1 MTAVWERLRTDARLR
16 WPWWLG
22 LAVCIGLAGGVVLGA
37 AAGARRTASAYP
49 RMLVATRA
57 EDVYLAGPS
66 PWSNPA
72 DARVLDEIERLPQV
86 AAAARI
92 AAVTI
97 YPSDRDAVPTFYHF
111 AGVDP
116 RYLRDVDR
124 PKLLAGRLPDPARA
138 DEVLVNPALASAQQL
153 AVGSRVTWDSVT
165 GVDDPKPRRTPV
177 TLTVVGIGVQ
187 PNEVVPTALY
197 DDLPVMYLT
206 PAYLRAHPRDVM
218 PYGFEAIRLKRGAA
232 DLAAFRAAAE
242 RVLAAHHLEGTP
254 FDDRSPRTIKVQHA
268 MVPQA
273 TALAIFALLV
283 GVAALLVLGQAVA
296 RQLFLD
302 AVDYP
307 TLRALGMTGRQ
318 LVAVALLRVGAIAV
332 AGSVLAV
339 ALAVLWSPL
348 MPMGLA
354 RLAEPRPGFVLDL
367 PVLGLGLVAIP
378 ALLLAVAAWPAW
390 RAATVHAR
398 WLASSGPGQARPSRL
413 TAGAARAGLPPSAV
427 TGIRMA
433 LERGQGRT
441 AVPVRSALVGTVLA
455 IASVTAAATF
465 SASLDRL
472 ARTPALYGW
481 TWDVAAGI
489 GWFEFDTKQVMT
501 TLSAD
506 RHVAAF
512 AGVAFGEVGI
522 EGRQVAAV
530 GIDQLRGEVFPTLL
544 EGRPPAG
551 QDEIVV
557 GTKLLQRLHRR
568 VGDTVTVAVNNRP
581 LRMRVVGRAVFPAFG
596 AGSLIETGLGE
607 GAAVRAKLFDDP
619 STPGIYTL
627 LLIRLAPGADERA
640 VARVG
645 DELGYGSSDG
655 CPPSLCMPGPQRPG
669 DLNDFARLRTV
680 PLMLAGMLGLL
691 AVAALGHT
699 LVSSIRRRRRD
710 LAVLKTLGFVRRQVV
725 ATVAWQATT
734 LAATAA
740 LIGLPLGVAGGRW
753 AWRLFAGQLGVGA
766 DPATPAL
773 AVLLALPAAVLVAN
787 LIAAVPALLAGRTRP
802 ALVLRSE

>member
-1 MTAVWERLRTDARLR
+1 MTAVWERLRTDGRLR

-97 YPSDRDAVPTFYHF
+97 YPSDRDVVPTFYHF

-138 DEVLVNPALASAQQL
+138 DEVLVNPALASAQRL

-165 GVDDPKPRRTPV
+165 GVDDPKPGHTPV
-177 TLTVVGIGVQ
+177 GLTVVGIGVQ

-206 PAYLRAHPRDVM
+206 PAYLRAHPKDVM
-218 PYGFEAIRLKRGAA
+218 PYGFEAIRLKRGPA

-242 RVLAAHHLEGTP
+242 RVLAAHHWENIPL
-254 FDDRSPRTIKVQHA
+254 DDRSPRTVKVQHA
-268 MVPQA
+268 MLPQA
-273 TALAIFALLV
+273 TALAVFAFLV

-302 AVDYP
+302 AADYP
-307 TLRALGMTGRQ
+307 TLRALGMTSRQ

-332 AGSVLAV
+332 AGAVLAV

-354 RLAEPRPGFVLDL
+354 RLAEPQPGFALDVA
-367 PVLGLGLVAIP
+367 VLGLGLVVIP

-398 WLASSGPGQARPSRL
+398 WLASSGPGEARPSRL

-501 TLSAD
+501 SLSAD
-506 RHVAAF
+506 RQVAAF
-512 AGVAFGEVGI
+512 AGVAFGEVRI
-522 EGRQVAAV
+522 EGRQVAVV
-530 GIDQLRGEVFPTLL
+530 GIDPLRGEVFPTLL

-551 QDEIVV
+551 QDEIVL
-557 GTKLLQRLHRR
+557 GTKLLQRLHHR
-568 VGDTVTVAVNNRP
+568 VGDTVTVAVSDRT
-581 LRMRVVGRAVFPAFG
+581 LRMRVVGRAVFPSLG

-627 LLIRLAPGADERA
+627 LLIRFAPGADGR
-640 VARVG
+640 VAATVADR
-645 DELGYGSSDG
+645 LGYGSGDG

-680 PLMLAGMLGLL
+680 PLVLAGMLGLL

-766 DPATPAL
+766 GPATPAL